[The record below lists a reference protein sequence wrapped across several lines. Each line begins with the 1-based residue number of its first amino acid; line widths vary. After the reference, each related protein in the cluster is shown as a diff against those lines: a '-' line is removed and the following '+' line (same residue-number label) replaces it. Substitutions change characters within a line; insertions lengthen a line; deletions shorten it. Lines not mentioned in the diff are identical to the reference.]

1 MGAVTVSTASNLAV
15 RWYWAT
21 VGIVLSIGFLIN
33 YFIVTNVPA
42 EVVTSINIWALLIGY
57 FVCCIAGISLSA
69 FSKNPLISFIGF
81 LLVVVP
87 IGFVITPFIQS
98 VDPNI
103 VANAAL
109 FTALLTIIMGA
120 GGFLFPSLFKSLG
133 GILFW
138 ALLAAIVVE
147 VILLFMGV
155 KQSFMD
161 YIVALIFLGF
171 IGYDFAEAQ
180 DDEPTMDAAVDRAV
194 ALYLDIINLFLR
206 VLSIMASS
214 DD

>member
-1 MGAVTVSTASNLAV
+1 MGAITVSTASNLAV

-33 YFIVTNVPA
+33 YFMVTN
-42 EVVTSINIWALLIGY
+42 INPETVMAINPWVLIGGY
-57 FVCCIAGISLSA
+57 FISCLAGCYLSA
-69 FSKNPLISFIGF
+69 SSDNPLVSFIGF

-87 IGFVITPFIQS
+87 IGVVITPFVNS
-98 VDPNI
+98 VDPDI
-103 VANAAL
+103 VSKAAL
-109 FTALLTIIMGA
+109 FTGLLTAIMGA
-120 GGFLFPSLFKSLG
+120 GGFLFPTLFKSIG

-138 ALLAAIVVE
+138 ALLAAIIVE
-147 VILLFMGV
+147 ITLMFMGV

-171 IGYDFAEAQ
+171 IGYDFAAAQ
-180 DDEPTMDAAVDRAV
+180 DDEPTMDAAIDRAV
-194 ALYLDIINLFLR
+194 SLYLDIINLFIR
-206 VLSIMASS
+206 ILSIMA

>member
-1 MGAVTVSTASNLAV
+1 MGVGTVSTASNFAV
-15 RWYWAT
+15 RCYWAA

-33 YFIVTNVPA
+33 YFIVSNVAPETVMA
-42 EVVTSINIWALLIGY
+42 INPWVLIIGY
-57 FVCCIAGISLSA
+57 FVCCFTGIFLSK
-69 FSKNPLISFIGF
+69 SSDNPLISFIGF

-87 IGFVITPFIQS
+87 IGFVITPFIHGL
-98 VDPNI
+98 DPDI
-103 VANAAL
+103 VVNAAL
-109 FTALLTIIMGA
+109 FTALLTAIMGA

-138 ALLAAIVVE
+138 GLLAAIIVE
-147 VILLFMGV
+147 ITLLVMGV

-180 DDEPTMDAAVDRAV
+180 DDEPTLDAAIDRAV

-206 VLSIMASS
+206 IASIMSN
-214 DD
+214 DK

>member
-1 MGAVTVSTASNLAV
+1 MGAVTVSTATNLAV

-21 VGIVLSIGFLIN
+21 VGIVLSIGFFIN
-33 YFIVTNVPA
+33 YLIVTNIDA
-42 EVVTSINIWALLIGY
+42 AAVTAINPWVLIIGY
-57 FVCCIAGISLSA
+57 FACCITGICLSS
-69 FSKNPLISFIGF
+69 FSDNPLVSFIGF

-87 IGFVITPFIQS
+87 IGVVITPFVQS

-109 FTALLTIIMGA
+109 FTGLLTAVMGA
-120 GGFLFPSLFKSLG
+120 GGFMFPALFKSLG

-138 ALLAAIVVE
+138 ALLAAIIVE
-147 VILLFMGV
+147 ITLMFMGV

-161 YIVALIFLGF
+161 YIVAVIFLGY
-171 IGYDFAEAQ
+171 IGYDFAMAQ
-180 DDEPTMDAAVDRAV
+180 DDEPTMDAAIDRAV

-206 VLSIMASS
+206 VLSIMAS